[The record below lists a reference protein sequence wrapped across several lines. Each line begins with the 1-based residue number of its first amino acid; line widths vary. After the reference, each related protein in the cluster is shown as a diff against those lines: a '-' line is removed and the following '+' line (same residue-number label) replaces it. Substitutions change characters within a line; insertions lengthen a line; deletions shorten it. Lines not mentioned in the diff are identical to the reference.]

1 MKMVVSIIIC
11 VVLTPIIIVMG
22 VVAILGRV
30 ANEILKIIGTV
41 LEIILDTE

>member
-1 MKMVVSIIIC
+1 MKIVVSTIIC
-11 VVLTPIIIVMG
+11 LVLAPIIIVLG

-30 ANEILKIIGTV
+30 ANEILKIIETV